1 MHLNLVNLRR
11 ATFGVLALV
20 VIAELVL
27 YSLQAPD
34 NWFTDWADTFVVL
47 VATGLCAWRAA
58 VIPRER
64 SAWSMIAL
72 FLLSW
77 GIGDFGWVLRQDGSG
92 KPNWTD
98 GFYLVSYIFG
108 AAGLLLLLKSRVQKV
123 RTFEWLDGLIG
134 GLAFSA
140 LAAALL
146 YGPLITDSEGD
157 ALAVTVSTAYPV
169 LDLATLC
176 LVVVAIGNVGWRVDR
191 TWGMLAAGFAFTA
204 VADGM
209 YTYNGANGDWGLSG
223 VIVTLWP
230 AAMVLIAGAAWQPRT
245 IRPMNSQGL
254 ASIAVPAGASA
265 IALGLLIGGAAAS
278 GEMPVVVLVAAAGA
292 LFAAGVRSML
302 TFQQNV
308 ALLRDSRAEAMT
320 DTLTGLGNRRA
331 LMGTL
336 AARLAAGEAARPA
349 TLVFFDLDGFKG
361 YNDAFGHSAGD
372 ALLVRLGESLRSNIG
387 RAGVAYRQGGDEFC
401 VLFNGHHSR
410 HDRLIDGAATALS
423 ETGDGFE
430 ISASFGVVHLPEEA
444 DTPTVALNLVDERMY
459 EDKGDRRRTAR
470 SQARDLLLQLLH
482 EREPELEHHVSQVAR
497 LSTAT
502 GRRMG
507 IEGEELDELA
517 RGAELHD
524 LGKVSIPDSI
534 LHKSGPLDD
543 NEWRLM
549 HEHTIVGERIL
560 AAVPS
565 LRPVAKLVRSSHER
579 WDGAGYPDRLVAE
592 EIPSGSRVIAVCDAF
607 DAMVSTRPYAGAVSV
622 EVALGELERCAGTQ
636 FDPEVVSAFVEV
648 VRNGEHEAE
657 RAASLADSA

>member
-1 MHLNLVNLRR
+1 MYLNLVNLRR
-11 ATFGVLALV
+11 AIFAMLALV
-20 VIAELVL
+20 IFAELVSYAL
-27 YSLQAPD
+27 HAPD
-34 NWFTDWADTFVVL
+34 SWFTDWADTFVVL

-58 VIPRER
+58 AVPRER
-64 SAWSMIAL
+64 LAWSMIAA
-72 FLLSW
+72 FLLTW
-77 GIGDFGWVLRQDGSG
+77 GIGDFGWVLRADESG

-108 AAGLLLLLKSRVQKV
+108 GAGLLLLLKSRVQKV

-134 GLAFSA
+134 GLAFGA

-146 YGPLITDSEGD
+146 YGPLITDQEGD
-157 ALAVTVSTAYPV
+157 ALAVSVSTAYPV

-176 LVVVAIGNVGWRVDR
+176 LVVVAIGNVGWRIDR
-191 TWGMLAAGFAFTA
+191 TWGMLAGGFAFTA

-209 YTYNGANGDWGLSG
+209 YAYNGANGDWGLSG

-230 AAMVLIAGAAWQPRT
+230 ASMVLIAGAAWQPRT
-245 IRPMNSQGL
+245 IRSMNSQGL

-278 GEMPVVVLVAAAGA
+278 GELPVVVLIASASA
-292 LFAAGVRSML
+292 LLAAGVRSML

-336 AARLAAGEAARPA
+336 AARLAAGDAARPA

-372 ALLVRLGESLRSNIG
+372 ALLVRLSESLRSNIG
-387 RAGVAYRQGGDEFC
+387 RSGVAYRPGGDEFC

-410 HDRLIDGAATALS
+410 HDRLIVAAASALS
-423 ETGDGFE
+423 EAGDGFE
-430 ISASFGVVHLPEEA
+430 IAASFGVVHLPEEA
-444 DTPTVALNLVDERMY
+444 DTPTIALNLVDERMY

-470 SQARDLLLQLLH
+470 SQARDLLMQLLR
-482 EREPELEHHVSQVAR
+482 EREPELEHHVGQVAS
-497 LSTAT
+497 LSVVT
-502 GRRMG
+502 GRRLG
-507 IEGEELDELA
+507 IDGEELDELA

-534 LHKSGPLDD
+534 LHKTGPLDD

-579 WDGAGYPDRLVAE
+579 WDGAGYPDGLAGE
-592 EIPSGSRVIAVCDAF
+592 EIPVGSRIISVCDAF
-607 DAMVSTRPYAGAVSV
+607 DAMVSVRPYANSIETEA
-622 EVALGELERCAGTQ
+622 ALHELESCAGTQ
-636 FDPEVVSAFVEV
+636 FDPDVVAACVEV
-648 VRNGEHEAE
+648 VRGGEFDIED
-657 RAASLADSA
+657 AARIADPA